1 MRPLIA
7 GNWKMNGLK
16 AQLPEISQVARL
28 SKDIAGVD
36 ILICPPATL
45 IAAAFTAAQGV
56 VAIGGQDCDTEDFG
70 PYTGA
75 VSAEM
80 LKDAGASTVILG
92 HSERRQGHGETDAIV
107 AAKARAAHRAGLT
120 AIICV
125 GESQAQ
131 RQAGEAFTVCARQI
145 AGSVPRDLPG
155 LSLIIAYEP
164 LWAIGSQHG
173 APAKDIAE
181 MHAHIRR
188 ALVEGMGARGESVR
202 ILYGGSVDAGNTR
215 DILSLPEVGG
225 ALVGRASL
233 EADDFEAVI
242 MAAATVA
249 T

>member
-1 MRPLIA
+1 
-7 GNWKMNGLK
+7 MNGLR
-16 AQLPEISQVARL
+16 AQLPEITQVAL
-28 SKDIAGVD
+28 LAKDMTGVD

-45 IAAAFTAAQGV
+45 INAAFTAARGAI
-56 VAIGGQDCDTEDFG
+56 AIGGQDCDGQDAG

-75 VSAEM
+75 ISADM
-80 LKDAGASTVILG
+80 LKDAGASSVILG
-92 HSERRQGHGETDAIV
+92 HSERRVGHGETDAIV
-107 AAKARAAHRAGLT
+107 AAKARAATRAGLT

-131 RQAGEAFTVCARQI
+131 RQAGDAFTVCADQI
-145 AGSVPRDLPG
+145 KGSVPWDMPG
-155 LSLIIAYEP
+155 LSLTIAYEP
-164 LWAIGSQHG
+164 LWAIGRQQG
-173 APAKDIAE
+173 APARDIAE
-181 MHAHIRR
+181 MHAHIRQ
-188 ALVEGMGARGESVR
+188 ALIRGMGDGGETIR
-202 ILYGGSVDAGNTR
+202 ILYGGSVDASNTR

>member
-1 MRPLIA
+1 
-7 GNWKMNGLK
+7 MNGLK
-16 AQLPEISQVARL
+16 AQLPEITKVAQL
-28 SKDIAGVD
+28 SKDTPGVD

-45 IAAAFTAAQGV
+45 IDAASVTAQGRI
-56 VAIGGQDCDTEDFG
+56 AIGGQDCDCQAAG

-75 VSAEM
+75 VSADM
-80 LKDAGASTVILG
+80 LKDAGASAVILG

-107 AAKARAAHRAGLT
+107 AAKARAAERAGLT

-131 RQAGEAFTVCARQI
+131 RQAGQAFTVCADQI
-145 AGSVPRDLPG
+145 TGSVPWELPD
-155 LSLIIAYEP
+155 LSLVIAYEP
-164 LWAIGSQHG
+164 LWAIGSQQG

-181 MHAHIRR
+181 MHAHIRQ
-188 ALVEGMGARGESVR
+188 ALVERMKEKGETIR
-202 ILYGGSVDAGNTR
+202 ILYGGSVDASNTR
-215 DILSLPEVGG
+215 DILSLANVGG

-242 MAAATVA
+242 LAAATVA

>member
-1 MRPLIA
+1 
-7 GNWKMNGLK
+7 MNGLK
-16 AQLPEISQVARL
+16 AQLPEIAKVAQL
-28 SKDIAGVD
+28 SKDTPGVD

-45 IAAAFTAAQGV
+45 IAAASAGALGRI
-56 VAIGGQDCDTEDFG
+56 AIGGQDCDGEDAG

-75 VSAEM
+75 ISADM
-80 LKDAGASTVILG
+80 LKDAGSSFVILG

-107 AAKARAAHRAGLT
+107 AAKVRAAHRAGLT
-120 AIICV
+120 AIVCV

-131 RQAGEAFTVCARQI
+131 REAGEAFTVCANQVE
-145 AGSVPRDLPG
+145 GSVPWDVPG
-155 LSLIIAYEP
+155 LSLVIAYEP

-181 MHAHIRR
+181 MHAHIRQ
-188 ALVEGMGARGESVR
+188 ALVHRLKAKGEAIR
-202 ILYGGSVDAGNTR
+202 ILYGGSVDASNTH
-215 DILSLPEVGG
+215 DILSLANVGG

-242 MAAATVA
+242 LAAATVA

>member
-1 MRPLIA
+1 
-7 GNWKMNGLK
+7 MNGLR
-16 AQLPEISQVARL
+16 AQLPEITQVAQL
-28 SKDIAGVD
+28 AKDMTGVD

-45 IAAAFTAAQGV
+45 INAAFTAARGAI
-56 VAIGGQDCDTEDFG
+56 AIGGQDCDGQDAG

-75 VSAEM
+75 ISADM
-80 LKDAGASTVILG
+80 LKDAGASSVILG
-92 HSERRQGHGETDAIV
+92 HSERRVGHGETDAIV
-107 AAKARAAHRAGLT
+107 AAKARAATRAGLT

-131 RQAGEAFTVCARQI
+131 RQAGDAFTVCADQI
-145 AGSVPRDLPG
+145 KGSVPWDMPG
-155 LSLIIAYEP
+155 LSLTIAYEP
-164 LWAIGSQHG
+164 LWAIGRQQG
-173 APAKDIAE
+173 APARDIAE
-181 MHAHIRR
+181 MHAHIRQ
-188 ALVEGMGARGESVR
+188 ALIRGMGDGGETIR
-202 ILYGGSVDAGNTR
+202 ILYGGSVDASNTR

>member
-1 MRPLIA
+1 
-7 GNWKMNGLK
+7 MNGLK
-16 AQLPEISQVARL
+16 AQLPEITQVAQL
-28 SKDIAGVD
+28 SKDITGVD

-45 IAAAFTAAQGV
+45 IAAAFAAARGII
-56 VAIGGQDCDTEDFG
+56 AIGGQDCDAQDAG

-75 VSAEM
+75 ISADM

-131 RQAGEAFTVCARQI
+131 RQAGQAFAVCAAQV
-145 AGSVPRDLPG
+145 AGSVPWDLPD
-155 LSLIIAYEP
+155 LSLVIAYEP
-164 LWAIGSQHG
+164 LWAIGSQQG
-173 APAKDIAE
+173 APARDIAL
-181 MHAHIRR
+181 MHAHIRQ
-188 ALVEGMGARGESVR
+188 ALVEHMGERGKTIR
-202 ILYGGSVDAGNTR
+202 ILYGGSVDAANTR

>member
-1 MRPLIA
+1 
-7 GNWKMNGLK
+7 MNGLR
-16 AQLPEISQVARL
+16 AQLPEITQVAQL
-28 SKDIAGVD
+28 AKDMTGVD

-45 IAAAFTAAQGV
+45 INAAFTAARGAI
-56 VAIGGQDCDTEDFG
+56 AIGGQDCDGQDAG

-75 VSAEM
+75 ISADM
-80 LKDAGASTVILG
+80 LKDAGASSVILG
-92 HSERRQGHGETDAIV
+92 HSERRVGHGETDAIV
-107 AAKARAAHRAGLT
+107 AAKARAATRAGLT

-131 RQAGEAFTVCARQI
+131 RQAGEAFTVCADQI
-145 AGSVPRDLPG
+145 KGSVPWDMPG
-155 LSLIIAYEP
+155 LSLTIAYEP
-164 LWAIGSQHG
+164 LWAIGRQQG
-173 APAKDIAE
+173 APARDIAE
-181 MHAHIRR
+181 MHAHIRQ
-188 ALVEGMGARGESVR
+188 ALIRGMGDGGETIR
-202 ILYGGSVDAGNTR
+202 ILYGGSVDASNTR